1 MAKVFSP
8 IKHIDRVFGIFN
20 AHLFES
26 FLGGKSK
33 GFWGMQV
40 RAGVMVSL
48 VLALGTVGCS
58 QTTQTVKHDDET
70 GLFSDSK
77 EKPDT
82 KKNVKNTKK
91 TVTNR
96 PNVNVNRP
104 VRSAPSISAG
114 ELRLIADKIF
124 QNEGGGNVNNL
135 VHWNDGEDFAS
146 MGVGHFTWY
155 PAGRSARFGNTF
167 PDLLTHLQSNGV
179 QLPVWLQQARYQG
192 APWNNKAELVYAK
205 QTGQVQELQNLLY
218 QTRMLQAA
226 YIVDRAQRAMPQLV
240 EASPMPLRSRV
251 AQNLNAVAN
260 TPGGWYVLVDYVN
273 FKGEG
278 LNRNG
283 GYKGQNWGLLQVLED
298 MNPSAPGQQALHEFA
313 NAATR
318 VLERR
323 VRNSPPARNEARWL
337 AGWSNRINT
346 YRYPGV

>member
-1 MAKVFSP
+1 
-8 IKHIDRVFGIFN
+8 
-20 AHLFES
+20 
-26 FLGGKSK
+26 
-33 GFWGMQV
+33 MQV
-40 RAGVMVSL
+40 RAGVVG
-48 VLALGTVGCS
+48 VLLIALGMVGCS
-58 QTTQTVKHDDET
+58 QTTQTVKRDDET
-70 GLFSDSK
+70 GLFSDSD
-77 EKPDT
+77 EKSTD
-82 KKNVKNTKK
+82 KKSQKPTKK
-91 TVTNR
+91 TVTNKPR
-96 PNVNVNRP
+96 TYTPKQASSLP
-104 VRSAPSISAG
+104 PIPLG

-124 QNEGGGNVNNL
+124 QNEGGGNLNNL

-167 PDLLTHLQSNGV
+167 PDVLTHLQAKGV

-192 APWNNKAELVYAK
+192 APWNSKAELMYAK

-218 QTRMLQAA
+218 QTRLLQAA
-226 YIVDRAQRAMPQLV
+226 YIVERAQRAMPQLV
-240 EASPMPLRSRV
+240 EASPMPLRPKV

-283 GYKGQNWGLLQVLED
+283 GYRGQNWGLLQVLED
-298 MNPSAPGQQALHEFA
+298 MEPVQPGPHALHEFA